1 MRPVL
6 LILLVLFSTQT
17 IFAQVKKAPAH
28 KAVPSKKSLAI
39 SPAMKASMTG
49 GQLIYSQ
56 NCISCHQADGYGVQ
70 NMNPPLV
77 KTSWVLGDKTR
88 LINILLK
95 GLSRQEIDGT
105 MYQNVMPSHDFL
117 TDQQIAD
124 VLTYVRNS
132 FGNKAIAVTEPEVK
146 VQRAKK

>member
-1 MRPVL
+1 MKHVL
-6 LILLVLFSTQT
+6 LTLLLLLSTQI

-28 KAVPSKKSLAI
+28 KVVASKNRLAV
-39 SPAMKASMTG
+39 SPVLKAAMTN
-49 GQLIYSQ
+49 GQVIYSQ
-56 NCISCHQADGYGVQ
+56 SCVSCHEPDGYGVQ
-70 NMNPPLV
+70 NMNPPLI
-77 KTSWVLGDKTR
+77 KTSYVLGDKTR

-95 GLSRQEIDGT
+95 GLSHQEIDGN

-132 FGNKAIAVTEPEVK
+132 FGNKASAVTEPEVK
-146 VQRAKK
+146 ALREKK

>member
-6 LILLVLFSTQT
+6 LTLLVLFSAQT

-28 KAVPSKKSLAI
+28 KPVASKNRMVV
-39 SPAMKASMTG
+39 SPTSKASMTN
-49 GQLIYSQ
+49 GQAVYSQ
-56 NCISCHQADGYGVQ
+56 SCVSCHQPDGYGVQ
-70 NMNPPLV
+70 NMNPPLI
-77 KTSWVLGDKTR
+77 KTSYVLGDKTR

-95 GLSRQEIDGT
+95 GLSHQEIDGN

-132 FGNKAIAVTEPEVK
+132 FGNKASAVTEPEVK
-146 VQRAKK
+146 AQRAKK